1 MACLY
6 LYDEGSPVFLCFH
19 AHLASD
25 CMASMRNKGCAAI
38 SAKTCSQIPLKAS
51 LHCLSHFFLL
61 LPPGA
66 KKLHKNIC

>member
-51 LHCLSHFFLL
+51 LHCLSHTFYS
-61 LPPGA
+61 PVSTW
-66 KKLHKNIC
+66 C